1 MNDKLIISLALISTF
16 LSLGFLGRYLYLD
29 YKSKQEKSF
38 LIIGLGLLAFWFFG
52 GSTFLIVAIVLFAL
66 FFLKG
71 CL

>member
-1 MNDKLIISLALISTF
+1 MNDKLIILAALVSAA
-16 LSLGFLGRYLYLD
+16 LGLGFLGRYFYLD
-29 YKSKQEKSF
+29 YKSRQEKSF

-52 GSTFLIVAIVLFAL
+52 GSTLMIVAIVLFAL